1 VTAAG
6 GISTTLLLVSIDFAD
21 TKRASPDLQA
31 QFQLRQ
37 EQLHTSGAS
46 GILTFTLAHASAGAL
61 HAATLDPLPQRLMLN
76 NEAPRKLQEGGID
89 GSPFAG
95 ENKNCPVVKSG
106 PVAQLGARF
115 HGMEEVVGSIP
126 TRSTIKS
133 MTYGDSLLQFGRI
146 WAQTH
151 NFLARRAQFRLLSQF
166 LADRLNCGP
175 HAFWN
180 LLHVDICCCGS
191 ARMPQ

>member
-1 VTAAG
+1 
-6 GISTTLLLVSIDFAD
+6 D

-126 TRSTIKS
+126 TRSTIFSYTTDIALSGLGAFGRKFTIILS
-133 MTYGDSLLQFGRI
+133 NFPRFGFCRSSLLI
-146 WAQTH
+146 ASTVACT
-151 NFLARRAQFRLLSQF
+151 LAGIS
-166 LADRLNCGP
+166 C
-175 HAFWN
+175 
-180 LLHVDICCCGS
+180 
-191 ARMPQ
+191 M

>member
-1 VTAAG
+1 MTAAG

-21 TKRASPDLQA
+21 SKRASPDLQA

-126 TRSTIKS
+126 TRSTN
-133 MTYGDSLLQFGRI
+133 LLNNLDGQRPRLGHDPPFWCFSGAASVEARPI
-146 WAQTH
+146 SATLLVS
-151 NFLARRAQFRLLSQF
+151 LARAISKTGETRSGFSE
-166 LADRLNCGP
+166 P
-175 HAFWN
+175 
-180 LLHVDICCCGS
+180 ICK
-191 ARMPQ
+191 